1 MQGEGMTIA
10 QLAIAWVL
18 AQPAIDVA
26 IVGARNPDQL
36 AQTALAGDIHLTQE
50 TLQEIERIMRE
61 AVPIGGPAPEG
72 M

>member
-1 MQGEGMTIA
+1 MTVA

-26 IVGARNPDQL
+26 IVGAKKPKQL
-36 AQTALAGDIHLTQE
+36 EQSALAGEIHLTQE
-50 TLQEIERIMRE
+50 TLQEIEHIMRK
-61 AVPIGGPAPEG
+61 AVPIGGSAPEG